1 MRVLISAYACEPG
14 KGSEPAVGWN
24 WVQQV
29 SRWHEVWVI
38 TRRNNRAQIEA
49 ADPPLSAHWVYF
61 DLPGWAR
68 FWKRDQRGVH
78 VYYTLWQLGAY
89 WVGRKLHRRVGFD
102 LIHHVTLVNYWMPS
116 LLALLPAPF
125 VWGPVGGGESAPP
138 AFRREFSFQGKV
150 YETMRDLAR
159 HLGQF
164 NPFVRMT
171 AKRAGVGIATTE
183 ETACR
188 LRDLGCREVR
198 VLSQV
203 GLPTAEIARL
213 GSLPARQ
220 DTAFRVVSVG
230 HLLHW
235 KGFELGLRAFARFH
249 TYHPQS
255 EYWIVGAG
263 PERARLDQVARRLGV
278 SRSVTFWGALP
289 REQVLEKLGQTDLLL
304 HPSLHDSGGWV
315 CLEAMAARHPV
326 ICLDL
331 GGPALQVT
339 PGTGIKLPAISP
351 EQVVSDLTAAMLR
364 LAQDAHIREQIGE
377 ASRLR
382 VENHFDWTHKGELMQ
397 QIYQSTASRTGGLA
411 C

>member
-49 ADPPLSAHWVYF
+49 ADPLLSVHWVYF
-61 DLPGWAR
+61 DFPGWAR

-89 WVGRKLHRRVGFD
+89 WVGRKLHRRIGFD